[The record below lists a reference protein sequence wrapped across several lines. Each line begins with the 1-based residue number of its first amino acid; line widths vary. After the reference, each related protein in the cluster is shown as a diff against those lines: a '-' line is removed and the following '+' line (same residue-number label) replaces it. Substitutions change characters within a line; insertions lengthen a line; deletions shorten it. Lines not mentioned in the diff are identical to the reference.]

1 MCQSYKTQIHALKS
15 KQKGKTMAKSKN
27 PQNELDTQT
36 NPSEQEALK
45 TTQETQETN
54 KNEGESSLE
63 SSTQDSSNAESS
75 QKGEQEST
83 KDSSQESTPAQNP
96 QNNTQNPTQNPSDL
110 GVKKF
115 DEILANAL
123 ENNTSWREQIK
134 ITLQTIAET
143 YNAFVALDESYQTG
157 INNTNDALDA
167 LNSSTQKV
175 NELATQI
182 ATTLAQAKKDFKTMQ
197 ERAEQA
203 ITEANA
209 TIESTT
215 QNAKTTNDNLVATEA
230 IFDKVREKAEAILEK
245 EDTILEAYEK
255 WKALD
260 SMLRQANAL
269 KAELDTKLE
278 AHRSALNADKEGYET
293 ELTQKK
299 DEISRALESLA
310 NAKQEA
316 LNTLSETK
324 NNTLSEKIDELN
336 TQLETHKAEIQSARD
351 LLAKDH
357 DSLKSEILEAL
368 KAHLE
373 SKNTEQ
379 GTEGTPEQN
388 TEQNPS

>member
-1 MCQSYKTQIHALKS
+1 
-15 KQKGKTMAKSKN
+15 MAKSKN
-27 PQNELDTQT
+27 PQNELDTQE
-36 NPSEQEALK
+36 NLSEQEALES
-45 TTQETQETN
+45 TNQTQEAN

-63 SSTQDSSNAESS
+63 SSTQESQQTQGNAEST
-75 QKGEQEST
+75 QNGEQEST
-83 KDSSQESTPAQNP
+83 KDSSQESNPAQNP
-96 QNNTQNPTQNPSDL
+96 QNNTQNPSDL

-123 ENNTSWREQIK
+123 KNNTSWREQIK

-157 INNTNDALDA
+157 IKNTNDALDA

-230 IFDKVREKAEAILEK
+230 IYDKVREKAEAILEK

-336 TQLETHKAEIQSARD
+336 TQLETHKAEIQNARD

-368 KAHLE
+368 KAHLAQQD
-373 SKNTEQ
+373 TAQ
-379 GTEGTPEQN
+379 DTTQN
-388 TEQNPS
+388 AQ